1 MPYQTLT
8 LAYLKVM
15 LKDRF
20 ERIRFVT
27 DEECRLALNETLR
40 EWNLWTGKWRRRAL
54 YTTVAGQTEYSLG
67 TTMTYAGAVRVNSL
81 PLLPSSMADLE
92 IGRPSWRTENVA
104 SGGDVPTVPTI
115 WAPLSLSQ
123 IVIWPAVT
131 LGLVN
136 ALAVDGVSDTPV
148 LVEDGDDVDLGD
160 EILDLCVDFA
170 LHVALFKY
178 GGPQW
183 NATLP
188 YYQAFL
194 QAAAEENGRLKANQK
209 FRRAAGL
216 DRRRDMQPGK
226 DVPTQMDQIAEQ
238 IR

>member
-1 MPYQTLT
+1 MPYSSLT
-8 LAYLKVM
+8 LADLKVL

-27 DEECRLALNETLR
+27 DDECRLAINETLR

-54 YTTVAGQTEYSLG
+54 YTTVAGQYEYSLG
-67 TTMTYAGAVRVNSL
+67 TTLTYAGAVRVSGA
-81 PLLPSSMADLE
+81 PLHPSSMADLE
-92 IGRPSWRTENVA
+92 IGRPSWRTETVV

-123 IVIWPAVT
+123 IVVWPAVSA
-131 LGLVN
+131 GIVD
-136 ALAVDGVSDTPV
+136 ALAVDGVSNTPV
-148 LVEDGDDVDLGD
+148 LVEDADTVDLGD
-160 EILDLCVDFA
+160 ESLDVLIDFA

-183 NATLP
+183 SATLP
-188 YYQAFL
+188 YHQAFL
-194 QAAAEENGRLKANQK
+194 RAAAEENGRLKANQK

-216 DRRRDMQPGK
+216 DRRRDMQPTKGI
-226 DVPTQMDQIAEQ
+226 PTQMDNLSEQ
-238 IR
+238 GR